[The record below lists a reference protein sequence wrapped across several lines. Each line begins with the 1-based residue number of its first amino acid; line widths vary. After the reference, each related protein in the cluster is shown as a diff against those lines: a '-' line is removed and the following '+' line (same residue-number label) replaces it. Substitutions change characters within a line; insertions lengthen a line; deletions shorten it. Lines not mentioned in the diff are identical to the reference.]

1 MSTKNKKESSLKF
14 KHRTSNKGAIDNSR
28 KDRRSGDERRKA
40 QSNKYFIDGGV
51 ERRSWAERRNLWYL
65 TM

>member
-1 MSTKNKKESSLKF
+1 MNIKNKKKSLIKF
-14 KHRTSNKGAIDNSR
+14 KPRNRNKGVIDNSG
-28 KDRRSGDERRKA
+28 KDRRSGEERRKA
-40 QSNKYFIDGGV
+40 QSNKYFFDGGD

>member
-1 MSTKNKKESSLKF
+1 MNIKNKKALYYKF
-14 KHRTSNKGAIDNSR
+14 KLRWRNDATIGNSKKG
-28 KDRRSGDERRKA
+28 RRSGEERRKK
-40 QSNKYFIDGGV
+40 QSKEYFFNGGN